1 MPPMDARLDDLAPP
15 SRLLLLMEGRA
26 VFGLAA
32 FRAALPWL
40 RAAPRGDGHPVMVL
54 PGLGAS
60 DASTRPLRGYLADL
74 GYAVQGWEL
83 GRNLGR
89 SRFVDLALVPRL
101 QEMRARAGRRVS
113 LIGWSL
119 GGILAR
125 EAARR
130 VPQDVRLVVTMG
142 SPFAGGG
149 RASNVARLFEAVSG
163 RRIAD
168 DPHLRRRIREAP
180 PVPLTSIYSRT
191 DGVVAWRACLE
202 DEGPTSENIEV
213 RGSHCGLGHNPL
225 VLWAVA
231 DRLAQPEG
239 AWSRFVPGGAL
250 RALYPTE
257 RGRTHRDRT
266 PV

>member
-1 MPPMDARLDDLAPP
+1 MDARLDDLAPP
-15 SRLLLLMEGRA
+15 SRLLLLTEGRA

-40 RAAPRGDGHPVMVL
+40 RTAPRGDGHPVMVL

-89 SRFVDLALVPRL
+89 SRFVDLHLVPRL
-101 QEMRARAGRRVS
+101 QDMRARTGRKVS
-113 LIGWSL
+113 LVGWSL

-125 EAARR
+125 EAAKR

-149 RASNVARLFEAVSG
+149 RASNVARLFEALSG
-163 RRIAD
+163 RKVVD
-168 DPHLRRRIREAP
+168 DPQVRRRIREAP

-202 DEGPTSENIEV
+202 QEGATAENIEV

-225 VLWAVA
+225 ALWAVA

-250 RALYPTE
+250 RVLYPA
-257 RGRTHRDRT
+257 GRDR
-266 PV
+266 PGADRAAA

>member
-1 MPPMDARLDDLAPP
+1 MDARPEELAPP

-40 RAAPRGDGHPVMVL
+40 RMAAKGDGQPVMVL

-60 DASTRPLRGYLADL
+60 DASTRPLRGYLAEL

-89 SRFVDLALVPRL
+89 REIVDLHLMPRL
-101 QEMRARAGRRVS
+101 REMRARTGRTVS
-113 LIGWSL
+113 LVGWSL

-125 EAARR
+125 EAAKRA
-130 VPQDVRLVVTMG
+130 PQDVRQVVTLG
-142 SPFAGGG
+142 SPFAGGP

-163 RRIAD
+163 RKVAD
-168 DPHLRRRIREAP
+168 DAQARRRIREAP
-180 PVPLTSIYSRT
+180 PVPLTAIYSRT

-202 DEGPTSENIEV
+202 QEGPTAENIEV

-225 VLWAVA
+225 ALWAVA

-239 AWSRFVPGGAL
+239 GWSRFVPTGPL
-250 RALYPTE
+250 RALFPAPPRRPFAET
-257 RGRTHRDRT
+257 GMA
-266 PV
+266 